1 MFDID
6 NPFSSDHLITSNS
19 NHEVSGSLTYKTM
32 LRPSETANDLFR
44 RLNNDVFDLRLSQE
58 RTEKLQFGS
67 TMEVQSR
74 SSEITEVC
82 CSAKFAIGEFETH
95 LQSTFSLY

>member
-1 MFDID
+1 
-6 NPFSSDHLITSNS
+6 
-19 NHEVSGSLTYKTM
+19 M

-67 TMEVQSR
+67 TIEVQSR
-74 SSEITEVC
+74 CSEITEVC
-82 CSAKFAIGEFETH
+82 YLAKYTVSEIETN
-95 LQSTFSLY
+95 LQLTL